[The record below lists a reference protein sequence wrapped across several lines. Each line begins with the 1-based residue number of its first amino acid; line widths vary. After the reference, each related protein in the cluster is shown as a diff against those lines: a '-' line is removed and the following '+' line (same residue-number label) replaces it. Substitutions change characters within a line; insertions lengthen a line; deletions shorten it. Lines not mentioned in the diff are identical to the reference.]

1 MKILMHTCCAPCLE
15 YPSKIL
21 QEEGIEYVAYFYNP
35 NIQPYW
41 EHERRKKALEELSE
55 MKNFKLVLS
64 TPEENKLIEES
75 LINEA
80 IWKEQNDLKR
90 CEFCYRT
97 RLDNVAR
104 YAKENSYEY
113 FSTTLLLSIYQNH
126 DLIKRVGNE
135 IAEKYSIKFY
145 ERDFRNGFRESQYM
159 AKNDHL
165 YRQKHCGCILSL
177 YKSALKDKIIG
188 NAPRD
193 WISAL

>member
-21 QEEGIEYVAYFYNP
+21 QEEGIEFVAYFYNP

-41 EHERRKKALEELSE
+41 EHERRKKALEELSD
-55 MKNFKLVLS
+55 MKNFELVLS
-64 TPEENKLIEES
+64 TPDENKIIEDS
-75 LINEA
+75 LNNEN
-80 IWKEQNDLKR
+80 IWKEQIDLKR

-104 YAKENSYEY
+104 YAKEKGYKY

-126 DLIKRVGNE
+126 DLIKTVGNE
-135 IAEKYSIKFY
+135 IAKKYSIKFY
-145 ERDFRNGFRESQYM
+145 ERDFRNGFRESQSM

-165 YRQKHCGCILSL
+165 YRQKHCGCIVSL

-193 WISAL
+193 WVSTL